1 MLIKLLKHEFRAT
14 GRIMLPM
21 YLVLLATAVGS
32 NFASRGIWDSGFAV
46 LEILSALIVIA
57 FGVAIFGVFVVAFL
71 LMIQRFYKNLLQD
84 EGYLMFT
91 LPVSVHQHIW
101 AKLIVSAVWFI
112 LTFLAVIL
120 ASFVVAFDV
129 DFLGGFF
136 EFIGDIFQG
145 LQKLEISETLNGTAV
160 LAELAVLMFLG
171 LMAFSLQFYA
181 ALAAGH
187 SRPNHKMVWSVVFF
201 FVFQFVMQMAG
212 GTLLM
217 GLDRFDFLRFLRFR
231 YSWEPAPSWNITPM
245 TAIHIGLL
253 IVIAGT
259 VVYGA
264 IYYAVTTF
272 FLKRHLNLE

>member
-32 NFASRGIWDSGFAV
+32 NFASRGIWDSDFAV
-46 LEILSALIVIA
+46 LNILSVLIVMA
-57 FGVAIFGVFVVAFL
+57 FGIAIFGVFVMAFL

-101 AKLIVSAVWFI
+101 TKLIVSAVWFV
-112 LTFLAVIL
+112 LTFLAVLL

-136 EFIGDIFQG
+136 EFIGELFRG
-145 LQKLEISETLNGTAV
+145 LQKLEISETLNGTAF
-160 LAELAVLMFLG
+160 LAELTVLMFLG

-187 SRPNHKMVWSVVFF
+187 SRPNHKLLWSVAAFF
-201 FVFQFVMQMAG
+201 TFQFVMQMAG
-212 GTLLM
+212 GLLLVNLDRVRFFRFSYSWNPTPAAAVHTGLLM
-217 GLDRFDFLRFLRFR
+217 
-231 YSWEPAPSWNITPM
+231 
-245 TAIHIGLL
+245 
-253 IVIAGT
+253 VIAGT
-259 VVYGA
+259 VIYGA
-264 IYYAVTTF
+264 IFYAVTTF
-272 FLKRHLNLE
+272 FLKRRLNLE